1 VSLFFKQETDVVR
14 LISSA
19 RNDPQTCLC
28 ASSDGEWIGTGTAE
42 GSVSVFS
49 AQSGRRVMTTKP
61 HSFFVS
67 GVCFSPDA
75 KHVLSVSGDC
85 SLRIRPVVQEKRGL
99 TFWIIL
105 LSILVLVLAIFLRIK

>member
-1 VSLFFKQETDVVR
+1 MR
-14 LISSA
+14 AISSA

-28 ASSDGEWIGTGTAE
+28 ASSDGDLIATGTAE

-49 AQSGRRVMTTKP
+49 AQTGRRVMTTKP

-67 GVCFSPDA
+67 GVCFSPDG

-85 SLRIRPVVQEKRGL
+85 SLRARPVVQEKGGMTL
-99 TFWIIL
+99 WVVVLSLIVL
-105 LSILVLVLAIFLRIK
+105 LIAMFLKIR